1 MTPTT
6 LVNPA
11 FEHLRQIPLYVPGKP
26 IQEVQRE
33 LGLGSIV
40 KLASNENPWGP
51 TPAVKARV
59 LRAVSGSA
67 DEGLGL
73 YPVSDGLYLR
83 TAIANRRGFSPDQV
97 ILGNGSSEIIE
108 MAAKAML
115 LDGGSGVAAKYSF
128 AIYSIATQTAGGT
141 FIESPG
147 NPLELEVETL
157 LAAVRPDTRI
167 VYLGNPNNP
176 TGTMLDRAALAHLV
190 AALRE
195 DILLVVDQAYAE
207 YVDPAIYPDAS
218 VHLAERA
225 NLLVLHTFSKIHCL
239 AGLRIG
245 YGLGRPELLSL
256 LERVRSPFNT
266 NHLAQVAAEVAVQ
279 DVAFEAFSREKN
291 RSAREA
297 FLLEAGKH
305 RCQVSGQAGNFL
317 LMETVFPAPE
327 LFRDLLKRG
336 VIVRPMQGYGLP
348 NHIRIT
354 LGTPEEMVSFW
365 KAIGPILDHAG
376 CGCS

>member
-1 MTPTT
+1 MTTT
-6 LVNPA
+6 PLVNTA
-11 FEHLRQIPLYVPGKP
+11 FDHLRQIPLYVPGKP

-33 LGLGSIV
+33 MGLASIV

-59 LRAVSGSA
+59 LRAVNGSA
-67 DEGLGL
+67 EEGLGL

-83 TAIANRRGFSPDQV
+83 TAIAQRRGFRPDQI

-108 MAAKAML
+108 MAAKASL
-115 LDGGSGVAAKYSF
+115 LDGGSGVAAKHSF
-128 AIYSIATQTAGGT
+128 AIYNIATQTAGGR

-147 NPLELEVETL
+147 SPTELEAGTL
-157 LAAVRPDTRI
+157 LAAVQPDTRI

-176 TGTMLDRAALAHLV
+176 TGTMLDREALAHLV
-190 AALRE
+190 RTLRE

-207 YVDPAIYPDAS
+207 YEDPATYPDAS
-218 VHLAERA
+218 VHLKERA

-245 YGLGRPELLSL
+245 YGLGNPELLKL

-266 NHLAQVAAEVAVQ
+266 NHLAQVAAEVAVA
-279 DVAFEAFSREKN
+279 DAPFEAFSRQKN
-291 RSAREA
+291 QEARTCFKAQAE
-297 FLLEAGKH
+297 GH
-305 RCQVSGQAGNFL
+305 RCRVSGQAGNFL
-317 LMETVFPAPE
+317 LMETIYPAAE
-327 LFRDLLKRG
+327 LFQDLLKQG

-348 NHIRIT
+348 NHIRVSM
-354 LGTPEEMVSFW
+354 GTPEEMAAFW
-365 KAIGPILDHAG
+365 KAITPLLDNSG